1 NMNPLLLPVWLGGL
15 LFLLIG
21 PGAARGRALA
31 IAFVAVAA
39 ILIVNRTSRSSYLA
53 PAYPVLFAAGGV
65 GLERLIVRRPL
76 RIATMALVLAA
87 GTVSAP
93 LGIPLLPVERY
104 VRYSRALGQTPST
117 EEKKDV
123 GRLPQFF
130 ADRQGW
136 ERMVDQIGMALDRLS
151 PAERA
156 AAAVLVGNYGEAGAI
171 EQLGRNR
178 GMTAISGHNN
188 YWLWGP
194 AGRTGDVLIVV
205 SRSRE
210 RQEERFASVEQ
221 AGVVDCGDCM
231 PYENGQFI
239 FICRGLKPPPLGE
252 RWPQFRRYE

>member
-1 NMNPLLLPVWLGGL
+1 IAAALFAPTVIWQDVHGWPTLEFMQNASRDKMQLTTPFAFVLDQILNMNPLLLPVWLGGL

-136 ERMVDQIGMALDRLS
+136 ERMVDQIGMAL
-151 PAERA
+151 
-156 AAAVLVGNYGEAGAI
+156 
-171 EQLGRNR
+171 
-178 GMTAISGHNN
+178 
-188 YWLWGP
+188 
-194 AGRTGDVLIVV
+194 
-205 SRSRE
+205 
-210 RQEERFASVEQ
+210 
-221 AGVVDCGDCM
+221 
-231 PYENGQFI
+231 
-239 FICRGLKPPPLGE
+239 
-252 RWPQFRRYE
+252 